1 MKQILKYLKPYWY
14 MALLAPLFMIGEVS
28 MDLTQPALMS
38 QIVNDGVLGNSM
50 EVIIK
55 TGLLMLGLLALG
67 GVFGILSNA
76 IGSMAAQN
84 FGNDLRKAAF
94 EKVMHLSIQ
103 QTDQFTTGSLV
114 TRLTNDV
121 TAVQEFVASAMIRL
135 VRVPMQFLGGIF
147 MILTLGTQFG
157 LILAVT
163 LPIQMVLVFWL
174 IHKAGPI
181 FSIVQKKLDKVN
193 SVVQE
198 NVSGARVVKA
208 YVQEEHEM
216 ERFGKANDE
225 LKDSTLKVQKLMA
238 ILNPLLMVIM
248 NATVI
253 AVIYIGGW
261 QAEAGKMEVGSIM
274 AAITY
279 ATQILM
285 SVMMLSMLFQ
295 SITRALASAQ
305 RIQEV
310 LNTVPAIADGVAV
323 VDATDS
329 IKIEATPKGSV
340 TFKNVHFYYPGFEGK
355 TVLQNIDL
363 EIQPGETVAILAAT
377 GQGKTSLVNLIPRFY
392 DATEGEVLVDGINV
406 KDYALDTLRNKIGFV
421 LQKSELFSGTIK
433 DNIKWGCDTATD
445 EEVVQAA
452 RIAQTDE
459 FIQSFQEGYETI
471 IGEKGS
477 SLSGGQKQRLS
488 IARAILKHPEIL
500 IFDDSTSAL
509 DTSTDAKLRA
519 ALKENL
525 ADTTVIMIAQRVASV
540 MTADRILVLENGSIA
555 ACGNHQ
561 ELLATSRIYQ
571 DIYYSQMK
579 QGGEVNG

>member
-1 MKQILKYLKPYWY
+1 MKQLLKYLKPYWY
-14 MALLAPLFMIGEVS
+14 MALLAPIFMIGEVS

-38 QIVNDGVLGNSM
+38 KIVDEGVWGNSM
-50 EVIIK
+50 EVIWK

-67 GVFGILSNA
+67 GVFGVLSNA

-84 FGNDLRKAAF
+84 FGNDLRKATF

-103 QTDQFTTGSLV
+103 QTDKFTTGSLV
-114 TRLTNDV
+114 TRLTNDI

-135 VRVPMQFLGGIF
+135 VRVPMQFIGGIF
-147 MILTLGTQFG
+147 MILTLGKQFG

-174 IHKAGPI
+174 IQKAGPI
-181 FSIVQKKLDKVN
+181 FSVVQKKLDKVN

-208 YVQEEHEM
+208 YVQEEHEK
-216 ERFGKANDE
+216 ERFDRANTA
-225 LKDSTLKVQKLMA
+225 LKESTLKVQKLMA
-238 ILNPLLMVIM
+238 ILNPLLMIIM

-261 QAEAGKMEVGSIM
+261 QAQAGQMQVGNIM

-305 RIQEV
+305 RIQEI
-310 LNTVPAIADGVAV
+310 LNTEPAIGEGAGVEAV
-323 VDATDS
+323 TS
-329 IKIEATPKGSV
+329 MKKGSV
-340 TFKNVHFYYPGFEGK
+340 TFRNVSFYYPGFEGK
-355 TVLQNIDL
+355 TVLQNINL

-392 DATEGEVLVDGINV
+392 DVTEGEVLVNGVNV
-406 KDYALDTLRNKIGFV
+406 KDYPLDVLRKKIGFV
-421 LQKSELFSGTIK
+421 LQKSELFSGTIQ
-433 DNIKWGCDTATD
+433 DNIKWGSDTATH

-452 RIAQTDE
+452 TIAQADD
-459 FIQSFQEGYETI
+459 FIQNFQDGYDTI

-488 IARAILKHPEIL
+488 IARAILKKPEIL

-509 DTSTDAKLRA
+509 DTGTDARLRA
-519 ALKENL
+519 ALREHL

-540 MTADRILVLENGSIA
+540 MTADRILVLENGEIA
-555 ACGNHQ
+555 ACGNHE
-561 ELLATSRIYQ
+561 ELLANSSIYQ

-579 QGGEVNG
+579 QGGEANG